1 MAKNDDSL
9 FRFLRAR
16 CFTFEIKCSIQI
28 SWGGGGGGERGGREG
43 SCTKIPKRMLGV
55 GGYCF

>member
-16 CFTFEIKCSIQI
+16 CFTLEIKCSIQI
-28 SWGGGGGGERGGREG
+28 SWGGGGGGGVMRKNSETYAGGGWVFLE
-43 SCTKIPKRMLGV
+43 LA
-55 GGYCF
+55 